1 MDIQFYNIPWGCSS
15 VGRAPALQAGG
26 HEFESHHL
34 HVSHEFDVMNCF
46 SEPIANV
53 FANRVREAIHRSS
66 NDDREREMP
75 RISSA
80 TENVAE
86 CDDRKRETEGFE
98 RHGKRIDFIVP

>member
-1 MDIQFYNIPWGCSS
+1 M
-15 VGRAPALQAGG
+15 QAGG

-80 TENVAE
+80 TAKSVVTSLYLENFILKNDSIE
-86 CDDRKRETEGFE
+86 SMRLFIQS
-98 RHGKRIDFIVP
+98 RHPEM